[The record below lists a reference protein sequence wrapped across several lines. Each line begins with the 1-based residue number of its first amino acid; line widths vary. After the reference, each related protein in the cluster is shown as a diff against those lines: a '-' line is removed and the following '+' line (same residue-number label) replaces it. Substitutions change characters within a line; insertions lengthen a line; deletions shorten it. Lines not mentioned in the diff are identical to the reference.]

1 MPFKPGN
8 KLGKGRPK
16 GSKNKFTT
24 LKESFIE
31 AYLKLGGT
39 KGLIKWIESSP
50 KNKAAFYHDLIRLI
64 PSSQLTASE
73 TQNLTY
79 QLSEKFLPKMEFKI
93 ERIITDKRPEEAIM
107 RMPRPEDELPEQP
120 KPEESKVIEIESLP
134 TTEIEAEVKVLEEKK
149 KKEAD
154 DLNSLIPDVRP
165 KGDSKDD
172 SSREK
177 KAIRCEIKR
186 HEAT

>member
-1 MPFKPGN
+1 MPFEPGN

-73 TQNLTY
+73 TQSLTY
-79 QLSEKFLPKMEFKI
+79 QVSEKFMPKVELKI
-93 ERIITDKRPEEAIM
+93 ERIITDKRPEDGAIAE
-107 RMPRPEDELPEQP
+107 RLRSEEP
-120 KPEESKVIEIESLP
+120 KPEESKVIDIKSLP
-134 TTEIEAEVKVLEEKK
+134 TSEIETKVKTLEVRKK
-149 KKEAD
+149 
-154 DLNSLIPDVRP
+154 
-165 KGDSKDD
+165 
-172 SSREK
+172 
-177 KAIRCEIKR
+177 
-186 HEAT
+186 

>member
-24 LKESFIE
+24 LRESFVE

-39 KGLIKWIESSP
+39 EGLIKWIESSP

-64 PSSQLTASE
+64 PSSQLMASE
-73 TQNLTY
+73 TQSITY
-79 QLSEKFLPKMEFKI
+79 QISEKFFPKMEFKG
-93 ERIITDKRPEEAIM
+93 ERILTDKRPE
-107 RMPRPEDELPEQP
+107 DGLPEQP

-134 TTEIEAEVKVLEEKK
+134 TTEIETEVKVLEEKK
-149 KKEAD
+149 KEKNGSPREQ
-154 DLNSLIPDVRP
+154 
-165 KGDSKDD
+165 
-172 SSREK
+172 REK
-177 KAIRCEIKR
+177 SGNE
-186 HEAT
+186 

>member
-24 LKESFIE
+24 LRESFVE
-31 AYLKLGGT
+31 AYLEIGGT

-73 TQNLTY
+73 TQSITY
-79 QLSEKFLPKMEFKI
+79 QISEKFLPKMEFKG

-107 RMPRPEDELPEQP
+107 RMPRQEDELLEQP
-120 KPEESKVIEIESLP
+120 KPERK
-134 TTEIEAEVKVLEEKK
+134 
-149 KKEAD
+149 
-154 DLNSLIPDVRP
+154 R
-165 KGDSKDD
+165 GD
-172 SSREK
+172 
-177 KAIRCEIKR
+177 
-186 HEAT
+186 

>member
-24 LKESFIE
+24 LKESFVE

-93 ERIITDKRPEEAIM
+93 ERIITDKRPE
-107 RMPRPEDELPEQP
+107 DELPEQP

-134 TTEIEAEVKVLEEKK
+134 TTEIEAEVKVLEEKR
-149 KKEAD
+149 KEQ
-154 DLNSLIPDVRP
+154 
-165 KGDSKDD
+165 KDSPGKL
-172 SSREK
+172 
-177 KAIRCEIKR
+177 
-186 HEAT
+186 

>member
-24 LKESFIE
+24 LKESFVE

-50 KNKAAFYHDLIRLI
+50 KNKAAFYHDLFRLI

-73 TQNLTY
+73 TQSLTY
-79 QLSEKFLPKMEFKI
+79 QLSEKFLPKMELKI

-107 RMPRPEDELPEQP
+107 RMPKSEDELPEQQN
-120 KPEESKVIEIESLP
+120 
-134 TTEIEAEVKVLEEKK
+134 KK
-149 KKEAD
+149 KAK
-154 DLNSLIPDVRP
+154 
-165 KGDSKDD
+165 
-172 SSREK
+172 
-177 KAIRCEIKR
+177 
-186 HEAT
+186 